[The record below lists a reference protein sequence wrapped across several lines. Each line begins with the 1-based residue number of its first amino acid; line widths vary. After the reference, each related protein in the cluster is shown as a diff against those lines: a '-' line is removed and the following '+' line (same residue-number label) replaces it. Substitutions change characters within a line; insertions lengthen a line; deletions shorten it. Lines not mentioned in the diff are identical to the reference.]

1 MLIID
6 RLKYY
11 KAINF
16 LFKCMFYDDLNKTFS
31 FDSALSH
38 IHILRLK
45 GNSIIIYS
53 ILLYYI
59 ILYCI
64 QFFIKKNC
72 ILKIYVFARIYSN
85 NIIQNKFSI
94 LKYVFIV

>member
-45 GNSIIIYS
+45 GN
-53 ILLYYI
+53 
-59 ILYCI
+59 
-64 QFFIKKNC
+64 
-72 ILKIYVFARIYSN
+72 
-85 NIIQNKFSI
+85 
-94 LKYVFIV
+94 